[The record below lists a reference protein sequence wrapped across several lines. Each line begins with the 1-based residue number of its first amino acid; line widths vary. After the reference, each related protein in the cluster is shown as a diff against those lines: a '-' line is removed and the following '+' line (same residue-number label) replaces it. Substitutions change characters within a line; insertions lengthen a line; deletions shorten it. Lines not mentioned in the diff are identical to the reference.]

1 MISFSD
7 RMEAGQ
13 MLAQALKSLTK
24 ENPIIVALPRGGL
37 PVAGEIAKELK
48 APLDFLAVKKIGAPG
63 NPEFALGAVSEDGEP
78 LLSEDLI
85 ERFGFDRDEVLEIAN
100 RKTLEAREQARYL
113 RAAAPP
119 IEVRGR
125 TVILVDDGLATGST
139 MEAAVRMMRK
149 KGASKVIVAIPVAST
164 DAYDKIGKLADKAVS
179 LLTPPIFYAVGA
191 FYDDFSQIS
200 DAEAEEILRTNRQNQ
215 SWTQGAEHYTQT

>member
-1 MISFSD
+1 MISFSN
-7 RMEAGQ
+7 RIEAGRL
-13 MLAQALKSLTK
+13 LAQALKSLAK

-37 PVAGEIAKELK
+37 PVAGEIAKELN

-85 ERFGFDRDEVLEIAN
+85 ERFAFDRNEVLEIAN
-100 RKTLEAREQARYL
+100 RKILEAREQAKYL

-119 IEVRGR
+119 IEVRSR

-139 MEAAVRMMRK
+139 MEAAVRIMRK
-149 KGASKVIVAIPVAST
+149 KGASKIIVAIPVAST
-164 DAYDKIGKLADKAVS
+164 DAYERIGKLADKVVS

-191 FYDDFSQIS
+191 FYDDFSQVS
-200 DAEAEEILRTNRQNQ
+200 DAEAEEILRTNRQSH
-215 SWTQGAEHYTQT
+215 SWSQETGLFT